1 MSVFLA
7 WVPDEDARRTIAEVL
22 DVAKAALAKGD
33 ARHRWR
39 RPDQWHMTLR
49 HLGDQVAPSL
59 RARIDAHMAD
69 IARAVPR
76 HQADADGLDAWR
88 GANVLV
94 LRTTLPPPLSALFD
108 QVEVA
113 MRACG
118 FRAEGKSKRPHVTLA
133 YLDPQAWP
141 EAAGLPGLPSA
152 LPPFAIDRVRLLENP
167 GTGRYRTLA
176 EWPLDGNGRAA
187 QASLF

>member
-7 WVPDEDARRTIAEVL
+7 WVPDEDARGSIAGVL
-22 DVAKAALAKGD
+22 DVAKDALAGGD

-49 HLGDQVAPSL
+49 HLGDHLAPGML
-59 RARIDAHMAD
+59 PRIAAHMAD
-69 IARAVPR
+69 IARAVPP
-76 HQADADGLDAWR
+76 HLVDPDGLDAWR

-94 LRTTLPPPLSALFD
+94 LRTDLPPPLAELF
-108 QVEVA
+108 ERIEAA

-133 YLDPQAWP
+133 YLDPKAWP
-141 EAAGLPGLPSA
+141 ETSALPRLPVA
-152 LPPFAIDRVRLLENP
+152 LPPFAIDHVRLLENP

-176 EWPLDGNGRAA
+176 EWTLAGDGRAA
-187 QASLF
+187 QATLF

>member
-7 WVPDEDARRTIAEVL
+7 WVPDEDARRTIAQVL

-49 HLGDQVAPSL
+49 HLGDQVAPSM
-59 RARIDAHMAD
+59 RARIDAQMAD
-69 IARAVPR
+69 IVRAVPP
-76 HQADADGLDAWR
+76 HHADTDGLDAWR

-94 LRTTLPPPLSALFD
+94 LRTASPPPLTALFD

-113 MRACG
+113 MRSCG

-141 EAAGLPGLPSA
+141 EAIALPGLPGT
-152 LPPFAIDRVRLLENP
+152 LPPFAIRRVSLLENP

-176 EWPLDGNGRAA
+176 EWPLAGDGRAA
-187 QASLF
+187 QATLF

>member
-7 WVPDEDARRTIAEVL
+7 WVPDGDARRTIADLLE
-22 DVAKAALAKGD
+22 VAKVALATDG

-49 HLGDQVAPSL
+49 HLGDTVAPSM
-59 RARIDAHMAD
+59 RTRIDAHMGDIVRTVPPHHAD
-69 IARAVPR
+69 L
-76 HQADADGLDAWR
+76 DGLDAWR

-94 LRTTLPPPLSALFD
+94 LRTALPPPLAGLFD

-113 MRACG
+113 MRSCG

-141 EAAGLPGLPSA
+141 EAIALPGLPGT
-152 LPPFAIDRVRLLENP
+152 LPPFAIRRVALLENP

-176 EWPLDGNGRAA
+176 EWPLAGDGRAA
-187 QASLF
+187 QATLF

>member
-7 WVPDEDARRTIAEVL
+7 WVPDEDARGAIAGIL
-22 DVAKAALAKGD
+22 DVAKGALADDG

-49 HLGDQVAPSL
+49 HLGDHLAPGL
-59 RARIDAHMAD
+59 QPRIDAHIAD
-69 IARAVPR
+69 IARAVPP
-76 HQADADGLDAWR
+76 HHADPDGLDAWR

-94 LRTTLPPPLSALFD
+94 LRTTLPPPLADLF
-108 QVEVA
+108 ERIEAA

-133 YLDPQAWP
+133 YLDSRAWP
-141 EAAGLPGLPSA
+141 DAGALPRLPSA

-176 EWPLDGNGRAA
+176 EWTLAGDGRAA
-187 QASLF
+187 QSTLF